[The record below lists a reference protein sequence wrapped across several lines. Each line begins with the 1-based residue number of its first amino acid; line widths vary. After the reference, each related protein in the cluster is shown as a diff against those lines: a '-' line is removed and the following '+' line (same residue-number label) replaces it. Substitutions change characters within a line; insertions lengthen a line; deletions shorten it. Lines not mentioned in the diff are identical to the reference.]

1 MAQTS
6 YLSEE
11 DFNEVKEK
19 VKALFSLEEEIEQ
32 HKAVIKDLNKSY
44 KDTVED
50 VARIFDVKSKIIY
63 DGLKEFK
70 RMIKEKETLQERDT
84 FVATLLEVLKI
95 QEEL

>member
-19 VKALFSLEEEIEQ
+19 VKALFSLEEEIER
-32 HKAVIKDLNKSY
+32 HKAAIKDLNKSY

-50 VARIFDVKSKIIY
+50 VARIFDVKAKIIY

-70 RMIKEKETLQERDT
+70 RVIKEKETLQERDT